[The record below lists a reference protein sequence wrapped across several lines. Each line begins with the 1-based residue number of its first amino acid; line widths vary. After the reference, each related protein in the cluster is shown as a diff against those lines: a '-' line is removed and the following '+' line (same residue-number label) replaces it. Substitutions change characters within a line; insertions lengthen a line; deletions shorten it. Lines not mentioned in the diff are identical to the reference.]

1 MDAACLLFRTEAEY
15 SSELSL
21 VGETRERHGLTIN
34 NSPNSKLDD
43 SGNTGMLPEIRFF
56 KEIGSEICVSA
67 VTGGARFG
75 MLSMDECNTASHT
88 R

>member
-1 MDAACLLFRTEAEY
+1 MSLL
-15 SSELSL
+15 
-21 VGETRERHGLTIN
+21 GGTRDKKGSIIN

-43 SGNTGMLPEIRFF
+43 SGNTGMLPEIRFL